1 MNEQNEKR
9 AERLFDA
16 IGGIDDMLI
25 QNAMSP
31 ARAREHISQRR
42 RTRFSLVAA
51 ACVCCII
58 TVTLLSI
65 PNLGTQP
72 STNAPVDSDSIASV
86 GSQQSPEGNGS
97 MLEDVPHSLEYAL
110 SQGHSSQRV
119 LRLSGEEIDLHDNSP
134 KLIWQIDG
142 EEYYNVAPISKASTL
157 DSITT
162 QLDRPLADL
171 SAEESEQISVKAW
184 IAYGDGRVDSPYL
197 KHTAGNTGYGVLFD
211 YCAEVEPSSE
221 LTDTILDL
229 IQ

>member
-1 MNEQNEKR
+1 MPEK
-9 AERLFDA
+9 
-16 IGGIDDMLI
+16 
-25 QNAMSP
+25 
-31 ARAREHISQRR
+31 
-42 RTRFSLVAA
+42 
-51 ACVCCII
+51 
-58 TVTLLSI
+58 
-65 PNLGTQP
+65 
-72 STNAPVDSDSIASV
+72 
-86 GSQQSPEGNGS
+86 
-97 MLEDVPHSLEYAL
+97 VPHSLEYAL
-110 SQGHSSQRV
+110 SQGHSSQKV
-119 LRLSGEEIDLHDNSP
+119 LRLSAEDIDLHDNSP

-142 EEYYNVAPISKASTL
+142 EEHYNVAPISKTSTL

-162 QLDRPLADL
+162 QLDSPLADL